1 MGHSRKDPHLGS
13 PQKKWKM
20 TLLGQ
25 PNLPPP
31 SLDSK
36 AQNYNPPWT
45 SKISSVGRVR
55 IFSGMISLFN
65 IRLYFNM
72 GLFNIGLFNMG
83 LFNIGL

>member
-31 SLDSK
+31 
-36 AQNYNPPWT
+36 PPWT
-45 SKISSVGRVR
+45 AKPKIITPLGHRK
-55 IFSGMISLFN
+55 FPPWG
-65 IRLYFNM
+65 
-72 GLFNIGLFNMG
+72 G
-83 LFNIGL
+83 